1 MAVIGFSVIRYVDP
15 FQGGGILLE
24 NHREYKVQPELHT
37 RCMANAGKKTGHMAR
52 FSVWQLLTQ

>member
-15 FQGGGILLE
+15 FQGAVSCWRIIA
-24 NHREYKVQPELHT
+24 NT
-37 RCMANAGKKTGHMAR
+37 RFSQNCIQDAWQMQAKKTGHMAR